1 MPSFDNTAKLALAS
15 VLVFIVIGYGATYDA
30 TRGVFGKLVSQTDAG
45 SYGQG
50 NTFKQRGFIIHAL
63 VFGVI
68 MYLVAKYGLKL

>member
-15 VLVFIVIGYGATYDA
+15 VVVFIVIGYGATYNA
-30 TRGVFGKLVSQTDAG
+30 TRGVFGKILKQEDAG

-50 NTFKQRGFIIHAL
+50 NTFKQRGFIVHAL